1 MDESVTGSV
10 NPFSGEGAA
19 RTTGVD
25 HLNVSARKTLYLRS
39 SCSLIERP
47 QGLFGPWQGFIS

>member
-25 HLNVSARKTLYLRS
+25 PSQRQ
-39 SCSLIERP
+39 RP
-47 QGLFGPWQGFIS
+47 KNALFAVELFTN